1 MNAGPKPDLVIAAAS
16 PSPVHLD
23 SRELFRSGNEVVIV
37 HKGEEYRLRITR
49 QNKQGGQQKAMTFM
63 TKGENYEAKHTRAH

>member
-1 MNAGPKPDLVIAAAS
+1 MMHSSRENHLNADLKPARVVVAAAP

-23 SRELFRSGNEVVIV
+23 SRELFRCGNEVVIV

-49 QNKQGGQQKAMTFM
+49 NEKRIL
-63 TKGENYEAKHTRAH
+63 TK

>member
-1 MNAGPKPDLVIAAAS
+1 MNADLKPDLVVIAAVS

-49 QNKQGGQQKAMTFM
+49 NEKLIL
-63 TKGENYEAKHTRAH
+63 TK

>member
-1 MNAGPKPDLVIAAAS
+1 MNAGPKPDLMIAAAS
-16 PSPVHLD
+16 PLPVHLD

-49 QNKQGGQQKAMTFM
+49 NEKLIL
-63 TKGENYEAKHTRAH
+63 TK